1 MAIYFLKR
9 LSVTLL
15 IWISV
20 VCAESMVATRSSKGV
35 LKLRAVTGSGYS
47 LFSRRR
53 TSSTFSLSFMLSGIT
68 HSRQKI
74 KPVYPSVDRKTPYCY
89 FIRIFP
95 LGKGGREGIR
105 MTKDAKIRKTIA
117 SGESE
122 TVEFKSSFEKEVIET
137 LAAFANTKG

>member
-35 LKLRAVTGSGYS
+35 LKLRVVLGSGYS

-53 TSSTFSLSFMLSGIT
+53 TSSTFSLSFMLSGIA

-74 KPVYPSVDRKTPYCY
+74 KPVYTSVDRKTPYCY

-95 LGKGGREGIR
+95 ITDKGKRLL
-105 MTKDAKIRKTIA
+105 
-117 SGESE
+117 
-122 TVEFKSSFEKEVIET
+122 EK
-137 LAAFANTKG
+137 LKK